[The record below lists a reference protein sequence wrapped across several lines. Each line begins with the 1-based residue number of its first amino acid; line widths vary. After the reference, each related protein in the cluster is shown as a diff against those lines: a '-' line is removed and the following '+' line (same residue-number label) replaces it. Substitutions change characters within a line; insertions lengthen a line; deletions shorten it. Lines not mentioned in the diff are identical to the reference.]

1 MLDSSTKQNK
11 VVGGNN
17 KPTKFSNGVKKL
29 IYIANARIPT
39 EKAHGIQIMKMCE
52 AFAYTGLDVI
62 LILPR
67 RLNKIK
73 DDPFDYYG
81 VRRNFKIIKLPTLD
95 LISFGL
101 GQFGFFAETLIFL
114 ISSAIYLFFR
124 KYDILYTREWP
135 AVLFFRNI
143 VLEIHSLPAK
153 ASFIHKKAWQ
163 KTKALFVLTSF
174 IKNELIKLGVS
185 ENKILIL
192 PDAVDLE
199 KFGIKIS
206 KEEARKKLGLPPDKK
221 IILYT
226 GSFYLYNWKGVDV
239 LLEAAKNFGEGFLF
253 LFVGGS
259 SEEIEQIKSKYNNLS
274 NVLLL
279 GHKLY
284 AEIPCYL
291 KSADV
296 LALPNKSGHAMSEKH
311 TSPLKLFE
319 YMASS
324 RPIVA
329 SNLPSLRE
337 VLTEKEAVFFRP
349 NDSTNLA
356 HAIKKILDDS
366 SLAERLT
373 QSALQKV
380 QNYTWQNR
388 SHRAIDFIIR

>member
-1 MLDSSTKQNK
+1 M
-11 VVGGNN
+11 
-17 KPTKFSNGVKKL
+17 KKL

-52 AFAYTGLDVI
+52 AFSFQGVGVELV
-62 LILPR
+62 LPR
-67 RLNKIK
+67 RLNNIK
-73 DDPFDYYG
+73 ENPFSYYG
-81 VRRNFKIIKLPTLD
+81 VKRNFKITKLPTLD
-95 LISFGL
+95 LITFGL
-101 GQFGFFAETLIFL
+101 GSFGFFVETILFL
-114 ISSAIYLFFR
+114 ISSTIYLFFR

-259 SEEIEQIKSKYNNLS
+259 SE
-274 NVLLL
+274 
-279 GHKLY
+279 
-284 AEIPCYL
+284 
-291 KSADV
+291 
-296 LALPNKSGHAMSEKH
+296 
-311 TSPLKLFE
+311 
-319 YMASS
+319 
-324 RPIVA
+324 
-329 SNLPSLRE
+329 
-337 VLTEKEAVFFRP
+337 
-349 NDSTNLA
+349 
-356 HAIKKILDDS
+356 
-366 SLAERLT
+366 
-373 QSALQKV
+373 
-380 QNYTWQNR
+380 
-388 SHRAIDFIIR
+388 